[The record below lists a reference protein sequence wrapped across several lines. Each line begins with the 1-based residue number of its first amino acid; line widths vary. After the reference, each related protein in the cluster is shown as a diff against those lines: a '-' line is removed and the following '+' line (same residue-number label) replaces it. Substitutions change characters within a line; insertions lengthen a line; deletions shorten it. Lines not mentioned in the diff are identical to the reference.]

1 MVGVGATAEPG
12 PVSAQPEIW
21 QRGRVSRVVQHYR
34 IVEQMLE
41 MLEEVLTPAQTA

>member
-1 MVGVGATAEPG
+1 MVGVGATVEPG

-21 QRGRVSRVVQHYR
+21 QRGRVSPVSQHYR

-41 MLEEVLTPAQTA
+41 MLSEIALIAGV